1 MKVYGA
7 LELAQL
13 EWFLDSAK
21 PSAASFIYRVIY
33 VSDLKQIQVSDGTNW
48 IPFLNTSTNQTL
60 SGDITFSGQQIFNGL
75 HRLSVTTNSATGA
88 IVALAPTTPIT
99 EFTGAVTSVSG
110 ITSGASGATV
120 MLINRSGSPFT
131 VLDEDTGAT
140 AGNRIRTGTGAS
152 ITLTNNA
159 SILLSY
165 AGDSRWHVVGGTGSS
180 SSISGAKN
188 YFVISSANSNF
199 SQNSVSPWSACT
211 LTFSGGIPSG
221 APTLTATQMAIAAT
235 ATNPLLQS
243 QSNYNLQLT
252 KSAANAQYQGFIS
265 GELTIDREDLAK
277 VLTGSFSYEV
287 ASGTVDFSG
296 TSAQD
301 LEIWVYNTVSGA
313 WTQPAGFR
321 GMNTSSGT
329 GVVSFTF
336 QTDSTAA
343 NNKYKIAVITQ
354 QTSATAYSVNFND
367 FSVGPTVVVNGTP
380 VTDWVDRGLITLT
393 AVTANP
399 SKGTTSIDKVLMRR
413 VGDSAQFLYNYA
425 QTAAGASAGTG
436 DYLFSLP
443 AGMSIDTSK
452 IQLVSG
458 GFIRSGNT
466 RIGSGTVSITTFGTT
481 GNVDVYPYSAT
492 QVILYVSGAQ
502 DTTGAISS
510 AVDEAVGSGVFPTT
524 TVSSSY
530 KFTFTVPI
538 AGWSSN
544 VQTSNDTDTRVVACR
559 VTGTPTGTITSSS
572 ATTANINFPTV
583 AFDTHAS
590 YSSGLYTVPVSGIY
604 RVTSHARSTVVS
616 GGTFQ
621 ALGVFVDGSFVNNST
636 VATPTSSLGVQL
648 NTLVS
653 VSAGQTIA
661 VRLWTDGTTPTFV
674 SDAGAQFLNIER
686 LSGPSVVAAS
696 ETVVARYNIAAAVSI
711 STTQP
716 VNYATKVFDSH
727 NAVTTGASWKFTA
740 PISGT
745 YQVSTAL
752 AMLTST
758 ATIIVRKSGTNEVI
772 LGTATT
778 TSYNGGT
785 QLVKLNSGDYI
796 DVVSDTASQNT
807 NASTFQSIS
816 IERVGN

>member
-110 ITSGASGATV
+110 VTSGASGATV
-120 MLINRSGSPFT
+120 MFINRSGSPFT
-131 VLDEDTGAT
+131 VLDEDAGAT

-180 SSISGAKN
+180 SAGGAKN
-188 YFVISSANSNF
+188 YFAISSANPNF

-211 LTFSGGIPSG
+211 LTFTSGVPSG

-243 QSNYNLQLT
+243 QSNYNLQLV
-252 KSAANAQYQGFIS
+252 KSGAAQYQGFIS

-287 ASGTVDFSG
+287 ASPTVNFSG

-367 FSVGPTVVVNGTP
+367 FSVGPTAVINGTP
-380 VTDWVDRGLITLT
+380 VTDWVDRGTITI
-393 AVTANP
+393 ASVSNPQP
-399 SKGTTSIDKVLMRR
+399 SKGTIVVDKIYMRR
-413 VGDSAQFLYNYA
+413 VGDSAQFRYIYN
-425 QTAAGASAGTG
+425 QSSAGASGGTG
-436 DYLFSLP
+436 NYLFSLP
-443 AGMSIDTSK
+443 AGMSFDSTK
-452 IQLVSG
+452 INITGNINSIIGNFGGRFSG
-458 GFIRSGNT
+458 GIDQYSGFAYPVNST
-466 RIGSGTVSITTFGTT
+466 QFSVYLQFQRETGTT
-481 GNVDVYPYSAT
+481 
-492 QVILYVSGAQ
+492 QGA
-502 DTTGAISS
+502 G
-510 AVDEAVGSGVFPTT
+510 VLGSTIGTLSIAGDMIYNIDIT
-524 TVSSSY
+524 A
-530 KFTFTVPI
+530 PI
-538 AGWSSN
+538 VGWSSN
-544 VQTSNDTDTRVVACR
+544 VQISSDTDTRVISAQAGCS
-559 VTGTPTGTITSSS
+559 TAFAYS
-572 ATTANINFPTV
+572 ATVPINFDTV
-583 AFDTHAS
+583 VTDR
-590 YSSGLYTVPVSGIY
+590 SGSVTPSATVWKFTAPVSGDY
-604 RVTSHARSTVVS
+604 RVSTNLINGTGSISVILYKNGVSFRSLMSVTTTAITSAST
-616 GGTFQ
+616 TI
-621 ALGVFVDGSFVNNST
+621 T
-636 VATPTSSLGVQL
+636 L
-648 NTLVS
+648 NAGEYIDVRGAGAATLVS
-653 VSAGQTIA
+653 
-661 VRLWTDGTTPTFV
+661 GTTVNTI
-674 SDAGAQFLNIER
+674 SIER
-686 LSGPSVVAAS
+686 LSGPSVIAAS
-696 ETVVARYNIAAAVSI
+696 ETVAMTYTGTATGTLTTG
-711 STTQP
+711 STNFLATVP
-716 VNYATKVFDSH
+716 TKVFDTH
-727 NAVTTGASWKFTA
+727 NAYASGLFTV
-740 PISGT
+740 PVSGK
-745 YQVSTAL
+745 YQVSAQLHINATYVGGITTARCEIRQ
-752 AMLTST
+752 AGS
-758 ATIIVRKSGTNEVI
+758 
-772 LGTATT
+772 ATT
-778 TSYNGGT
+778 AIIGQQSWP
-785 QLVKLNSGDYI
+785 SG
-796 DVVSDTASQNT
+796 ASNNPT
-807 NASTFQSIS
+807 RPNASIILNCIAGDTIGIYGGSDGSSLSYGAQCSLS

>member
-110 ITSGASGATV
+110 VTSGASGATV
-120 MLINRSGSPFT
+120 MFINRSGSPFT
-131 VLDEDTGAT
+131 VLDEDAGAT

-180 SSISGAKN
+180 SAGGAKN
-188 YFVISSANSNF
+188 YFAISSANPNF

-211 LTFSGGIPSG
+211 LTFTSGVPSG

-243 QSNYNLQLT
+243 QSNYNLQLV
-252 KSAANAQYQGFIS
+252 KSGAAQYQGFIS

-287 ASGTVDFSG
+287 ASGTVTFSG
-296 TSAQD
+296 TSTQD

-380 VTDWVDRGLITLT
+380 VTDWVSYTPTGSW
-393 AVTANP
+393 TANTNYAG
-399 SKGTTSIDKVLMRR
+399 KYRR
-413 VGDSAQFLYNYA
+413 VGDTMDVSILVSCTGAP
-425 QTAAGASAGTG
+425 TAANLTVNIPSFAT
-436 DYLFSLP
+436 
-443 AGMSIDTSK
+443 IDTSK
-452 IQLVSG
+452 LTSSSGYVVSVVG
-458 GFIRSGNT
+458 GGNSPAVGIFYSGFILNST
-466 RIGSGTVSITTFGTT
+466 TISISYLQ
-481 GNVDVYPYSAT
+481 DS
-492 QVILYVSGAQ
+492 SAQ
-502 DTTGAISS
+502 DSIIANVTNLLPVTAANGTQYSIN
-510 AVDEAVGSGVFPTT
+510 FQ
-524 TVSSSY
+524 
-530 KFTFTVPI
+530 VPI
-538 AGWSSN
+538 VGWSSN
-544 VQTSNDTDTRVVACR
+544 VQISSDTDTRVVAASYNFPSTA
-559 VTGTPTGTITSSS
+559 VAANTDI
-572 ATTANINFPTV
+572 ANIWTRL
-583 AFDTHAS
+583 FDTHSAFTNSTGRYVAS
-590 YSSGLYTVPVSGIY
+590 VSGIY
-604 RVTSHARSTVVS
+604 RVSFISSKATTGSSIFVLRNGSSYTGLFSYAIAGGIFSGSTTIS
-616 GGTFQ
+616 LNAGDYITFQ
-621 ALGVFVDGSFVNNST
+621 ANGAITIDGSF
-636 VATPTSSLGVQL
+636 
-648 NTLVS
+648 S
-653 VSAGQTIA
+653 V
-661 VRLWTDGTTPTFV
+661 
-674 SDAGAQFLNIER
+674 ER
-686 LSGPSVVAAS
+686 ISGPSVIAAS
-696 ETVVARYNIAAAVSI
+696 ESVNASYFSTSTGAMAVGTPATVIYGTRN
-711 STTQP
+711 
-716 VNYATKVFDSH
+716 FDSH
-727 NAVTTGASWKFTA
+727 NAYNTTTGVYTFPVSGKYLVTSNVTSTSTTQVQSLVVDIFRIGTGAYNRNSVSRLAAVSSALVSTQSTIVNA
-740 PISGT
+740 NAGETLDIRVAVTSGT
-745 YQVSTAL
+745 GAFD
-752 AMLTST
+752 
-758 ATIIVRKSGTNEVI
+758 
-772 LGTATT
+772 GTA
-778 TSYNGGT
+778 
-785 QLVKLNSGDYI
+785 I
-796 DVVSDTASQNT
+796 
-807 NASTFQSIS
+807 
-816 IERVGN
+816 GNNFTIARIGN